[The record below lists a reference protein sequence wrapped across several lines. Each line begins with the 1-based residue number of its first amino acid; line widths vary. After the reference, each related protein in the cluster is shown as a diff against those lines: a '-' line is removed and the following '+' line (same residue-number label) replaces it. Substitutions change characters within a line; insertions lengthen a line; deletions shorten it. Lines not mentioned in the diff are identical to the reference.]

1 MAIEQVTE
9 PVILN
14 STGQQ
19 MLTALETIAQK
30 VDVAKSSTLRDVPF
44 GVGTG
49 DWTASGVNYV
59 ATVSSTYVT
68 ATSREWVTFDD
79 TFRSYANGDISVDKV
94 HGGGGITLTT
104 SAVPSGTIQGVLYII
119 DTDDGKVPVLIEGTV
134 TPIENGGTGQST
146 VSGAQNA
153 LGISALSD
161 RVDSLN
167 SNLNTFNMTTN
178 GLVFS
183 SNVTYRAGGYCKVGN
198 IVFVQLRL
206 VTNADITGTGT
217 AQLVTGFPHALSY
230 VDTALSDE
238 TLAIGVWPIYTN
250 ADPSLKIRPYVS
262 GLGYLYLSGN
272 REPIPANTIIGI
284 AGVYLAH

>member
-9 PVILN
+9 PIILD

-44 GVGTG
+44 GVGTS
-49 DWTASGVNYV
+49 DWTVSGGNYV

-79 TFRSYANGDISVDKV
+79 TFRSYAKGDISVDKV

-146 VSGAQNA
+146 LSGAQNA

-161 RVDSLN
+161 RVDTLN
-167 SNLNTFNMTTN
+167 SKLTTTSFSVTRNEQNTTSASYFGRKAGNCCVISIDCTTN
-178 GLVFS
+178 ANSGWVTIGTSSEKPDTNIYGVIADTSGTSTLLVVTLSGEVQIFS
-183 SNVTYRAGGYCKVGN
+183 PTASNYIGQ
-198 IVFVQLRL
+198 IVFCV
-206 VTNADITGTGT
+206 
-217 AQLVTGFPHALSY
+217 
-230 VDTALSDE
+230 
-238 TLAIGVWPIYTN
+238 
-250 ADPSLKIRPYVS
+250 
-262 GLGYLYLSGN
+262 
-272 REPIPANTIIGI
+272 
-284 AGVYLAH
+284 